1 MKDKILLGIRGHMIP
16 IPSLLWKGMI
26 SRNAKGVETNLGF
39 MSEKHHLI
47 RDFVV
52 RELPFVGKPI
62 TPEYVAQQLSLPLE
76 QVNEILEELEKRL
89 TFLFRNEQGA
99 VLWAYPVT
107 VASTPHHVTFSTGE
121 QVQAA

>member
-1 MKDKILLGIRGHMIP
+1 MKNKILLGISGYMIP
-16 IPSLLWKGMI
+16 IPSLLWKDMI
-26 SRNAKGVETNLGF
+26 SKNVKGVEKSLVF

-62 TPEYVAQQLSLPLE
+62 TPENVAQQLSLPVE

-99 VLWAYPVT
+99 VIWAYPMT
-107 VASTPHHVTFSTGE
+107 VASTPHHVTFNTGE

>member
-1 MKDKILLGIRGHMIP
+1 MKNKMLFGIRGHIIP

-26 SRNAKGVETNLGF
+26 SRNAKSVEASLGF

-52 RELPFVGKPI
+52 RELPFEGKPI
-62 TPEYVAQQLSLPLE
+62 TPEYVALQLSLSIDH
-76 QVNEILEELEKRL
+76 VNEVLEELEKRL
-89 TFLFRNEQGA
+89 TFLFRNEHGA
-99 VLWAYPVT
+99 VTWAYPVT
-107 VASTPHHVTFSTGE
+107 VASTPHHVTFGTGE